1 LSSWLIALA
10 CGLGGLLAGAAAAAL
25 AVRRAQRAGAA
36 AAGRG
41 SRGPLSGESEPT
53 AEPPLSGRPE
63 LALLERAL
71 REPLARLRRAE
82 GCPPELLE
90 RFERLASQFRM
101 LTSAPRPMK
110 ARPTSPIDLL
120 QGAAEQVT
128 LLRLGKVGA
137 SWTLRGRQ
145 PVHVD
150 PERATAAFRELPASS
165 AEAEG
170 EGGRLASRIERAGD
184 ARYPVGVEIELGR
197 RNAEPDPLGML
208 VARRVLEGQ
217 GARVLSDGA
226 RTRVLLR
233 SLPVEPESQTPSNT

>member
-71 REPLARLRRAE
+71 REPLARLR
-82 GCPPELLE
+82 
-90 RFERLASQFRM
+90 
-101 LTSAPRPMK
+101 
-110 ARPTSPIDLL
+110 LL

-150 PERATAAFRELPASS
+150 PERATAAFRELLASS

-170 EGGRLASRIERAGD
+170 EGGRLAIRIERSGD